1 MHVLLCEDDDL
12 IAAGI
17 CAGLTAQ
24 GLTVDRVGNAAAA
37 GAMLQAAQFDVMILD
52 LGLPDEDGL
61 KLLRRLREKGETL
74 PVLVLTARDAVT
86 DRVDG
91 LQAGADDYLLKPFD
105 LRELAARLHTL
116 LRRVAGRA
124 VNVIEHGPLR
134 YDPSSCEAT
143 LAGQHVDLSRR
154 EQALL
159 QALLQNPGRVLSS
172 EQLKDCVYG
181 FSDEVESNALNV
193 HIHHLRRKLGNGI
206 VETVRGL
213 GYRLGPAQAPQE
225 AAS

>member
-12 IAAGI
+12 IASGI
-17 CAGLTAQ
+17 AAGLTAQ
-24 GLTVDRVGNAAAA
+24 GMTVDRVATAAAA
-37 GAMLQAAQFDVMILD
+37 QAMLQAATFDVMVLD

-61 KLLRRLREKGETL
+61 KLLQRLRQQGENL

-116 LRRVAGRA
+116 LRRSAGRA
-124 VNVIEHGPLR
+124 VNIIEHGPLS
-134 YDPSSCEAT
+134 YDPSSRETC
-143 LAGQHVDLSRR
+143 LGGVPVDLSRR

-159 QALLQNPGRVLSS
+159 QALLHNRGRVLSS
-172 EQLKDCVYG
+172 EQLKDSVYG
-181 FSDEVESNALNV
+181 FGDEVESNALNV

-213 GYRLGPAQAPQE
+213 GYRLGPAQLPEQAQ
-225 AAS
+225 S

>member
-12 IAAGI
+12 IASGI
-17 CAGLTAQ
+17 IAGLSAQ
-24 GLTVDRVGNAAAA
+24 GLTVDRVANAGAAR
-37 GAMLQAAQFDVMILD
+37 AMLQAAHFDVMVLD

-61 KLLRRLREKGETL
+61 KLLQRLRQQGERL
-74 PVLVLTARDAVT
+74 PVLILTARDAVT

-116 LRRVAGRA
+116 VRRMAGRC
-124 VNVIEHGPLR
+124 VNVIEHGPLSF
-134 YDPSSCEAT
+134 DPSSCET
-143 LAGQHVDLSRR
+143 SLGGQPVDLSRR

-159 QALLQNPGRVLSS
+159 QALLNNPGRVLSS
-172 EQLKDCVYG
+172 EQLKDSVYG
-181 FSDEVESNALNV
+181 FGDEVESNALNV

-213 GYRLGPAQAPQE
+213 GYRLGPAQLPE
-225 AAS
+225 SP